1 MTAIRGRGDL
11 RASAVDVVCNDSR
24 VARLRNSR
32 LPGADR
38 SAAILIGGGLIAL
51 LAGLAIIRLFLWSD
65 GVPAPAEVTLSDVFD
80 TEALAADRDFRRPI
94 RALAVA
100 AAFIPLIAG
109 IALIAFSRRIA
120 SLLDR
125 ASALPTAAAGVVI
138 GAGLAAAIGVVRL
151 PVGALINERL
161 RDGGVVRRGTGSW
174 ALDALQGIGVQVVVF
189 AVAIGGLSLAV
200 RYLPRAWPAA
210 VAGGLI
216 AIAVAVAFVSPLVIQ
231 PLFENTRPVEDA
243 ALAAEIRELADL
255 AGVDVSEVV
264 VNDAASRS
272 RTFNARV
279 EGIGATRRVVLF
291 DTLIDEGDR
300 EQLRWTV
307 AHELAHEKH
316 RHIAKGLTG
325 YTLMMIPLTL
335 LAAGMVALLTGSGPG
350 RPDRLTAL
358 RRTAIAAG
366 AIVVLITV
374 SAPIQN
380 GVSRAYEAE
389 ADWTA
394 LQITD
399 EPLAAIRARAAS
411 RSRARSDPDPPR
423 ALHLWFGSHPTHR
436 ERVGLAL
443 RDLETS

>member
-1 MTAIRGRGDL
+1 MTAMRGRGDL
-11 RASAVDVVCNDSR
+11 RVSAVDGVCNDSR
-24 VARLRNSR
+24 VARLQNSR
-32 LPGADR
+32 PPGVDR
-38 SAAILIGGGLIAL
+38 WAAILIGSGVIAL
-51 LAGLAIIRLFLWSD
+51 LAGLAIIRLALWSD

-80 TEALAADRDFRRPI
+80 TDALAADRDFRRPI
-94 RALAVA
+94 RVLAVA
-100 AAFIPLIAG
+100 AAFIPLVAG
-109 IALIAFSRRIA
+109 LALIVLSRRIA
-120 SLLDR
+120 GLLGR
-125 ASALPTAAAGVVI
+125 VSVLPAAAAGLVI
-138 GAGLAAAIGVVRL
+138 GAGLAAVIGAARL

-161 RDGGVVRRGTGSW
+161 RDGGVVRRGTGAW
-174 ALDALQGIGVQVVVF
+174 ALDALQGTGVQVVIF
-189 AVAIGGLSLAV
+189 AVAIGGLGLAV
-200 RYLPRAWPAA
+200 RYLPRVWPAA
-210 VAGGLI
+210 VAAGLI
-216 AIAVAVAFVSPLVIQ
+216 VVAVTVAFASPLVIQ

-243 ALAAEIRELADL
+243 ALVAEIQELADI

-291 DTLIDEGDR
+291 DTLVDEGDR
-300 EQLRWTV
+300 DQLRWTV

-325 YTLMMIPLTL
+325 YALMMIPLAL
-335 LAAGMVALLTGSGPG
+335 LAAGVVALLTGSGPG

-358 RRTAIAAG
+358 RRTTIAAG

-423 ALHLWFGSHPTHR
+423 ALHWWFGSHPTHR
-436 ERVGLAL
+436 ERIGLAL
-443 RDLETS
+443 RALEAS